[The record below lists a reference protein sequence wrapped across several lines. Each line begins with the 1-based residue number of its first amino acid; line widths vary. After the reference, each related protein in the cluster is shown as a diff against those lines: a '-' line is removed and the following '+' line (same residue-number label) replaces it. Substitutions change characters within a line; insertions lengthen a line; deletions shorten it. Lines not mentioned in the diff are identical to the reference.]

1 MATQADEHGHYVLLV
16 QASGVKGGDA
26 ELDRLAQLVHDA
38 YMQEFRGRGA
48 ITMALHRLERVVRTG
63 TNAKNQA
70 EWTHL
75 VSYFGPA
82 NSVTWLQSE
91 LERVAE
97 SNGAT
102 VTTMTFDARD
112 ITGRY

>member
-1 MATQADEHGHYVLLV
+1 MATQDDAHGHYVLLV
-16 QASGVKGGDA
+16 QATGVKGGDA
-26 ELDRLAQLVHDA
+26 ELDRLAQLVHDE
-38 YMQEFRGRGA
+38 YMKEFRGRGA
-48 ITMALHRLERVVRTG
+48 ITMTLHRLKRLMRTG
-63 TNAKNQA
+63 TNATNQV

-82 NSVTWLQSE
+82 SSVSWLQSQ

-97 SNGAT
+97 SNGAS
-102 VTTMTFDARD
+102 VTTMTFDAQD